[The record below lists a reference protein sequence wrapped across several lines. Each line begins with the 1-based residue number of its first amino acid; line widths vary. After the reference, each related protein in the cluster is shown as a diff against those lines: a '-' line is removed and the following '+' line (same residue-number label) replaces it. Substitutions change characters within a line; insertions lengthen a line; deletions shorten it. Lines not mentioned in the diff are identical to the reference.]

1 MTHSDSS
8 RQVGFSEEL
17 SQLVK
22 KHISAGADPADIAD
36 ALSLQAEVA
45 SSKAPGPDIDGSPSA
60 NSSQYD
66 HTVGTDHYG
75 DR

>member
-1 MTHSDSS
+1 MTNTDSS
-8 RQVGFSEEL
+8 RQPGFSEEL

-22 KHISAGADPADIAD
+22 KHISQGTDPADIAD

-60 NSSQYD
+60 ETSIEPTISNHTYD
-66 HTVGTDHYG
+66 GG
-75 DR
+75 I